1 MLHVLPRPCGDDPT
15 RAWAHVASGVPLRGL
30 DSLRARAR
38 RSTICL
44 VTKTYRPEI
53 NGAAITLGRW
63 CGGLRQR
70 GHVVPIVRPRRLPAD
85 SAGPSQDPLIML
97 MPAAPVL
104 GYPGSGSAGR
114 SCVCPSRR
122 QVPGLE
128 DRDSFSFVSAKGPS
142 VTDSF
147 PFRYLTGGGAPGALE
162 RLPAVEVTALAK
174 FVAVGE
180 ARVHQRVAL
189 AFRQRFPA
197 LLVEVPEASEFHRV
211 PGGSQSVWGTIT
223 AGSPTSRCLAPRP
236 SHLPGP
242 GTAGPRPRAGR
253 VASGSPQPPR

>member
-1 MLHVLPRPCGDDPT
+1 
-15 RAWAHVASGVPLRGL
+15 VPLRGL

-197 LLVEVPEASEFHRV
+197 LLVEVPQASEFHRV
-211 PGGSQSVWGTIT
+211 PRGFAERLGNHHGRLADLAVPCAASQ
-223 AGSPTSRCLAPRP
+223 PP
-236 SHLPGP
+236 
-242 GTAGPRPRAGR
+242 PRAR
-253 VASGSPQPPR
+253 YSWTTATSWTSSVRLSATSAVSSVRWASSTFR